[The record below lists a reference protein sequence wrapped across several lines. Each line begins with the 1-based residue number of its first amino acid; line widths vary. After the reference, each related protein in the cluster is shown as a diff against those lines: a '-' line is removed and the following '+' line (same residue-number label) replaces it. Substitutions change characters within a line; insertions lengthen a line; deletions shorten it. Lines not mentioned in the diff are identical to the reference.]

1 VQYQWTLLE
10 GINDGDDELDAIV
23 RLLKGKYAVMNFIP
37 FNDVEGEGFRRPSLE
52 RCEAM
57 SLHLY
62 RHGILAKL
70 RQSAGQDIAGGCG
83 QLRAR
88 HMPDA

>member
-37 FNDVEGEGFRRPSLE
+37 FNEGRGARDSAVRR
-52 RCEAM
+52 A
-57 SLHLY
+57 
-62 RHGILAKL
+62 
-70 RQSAGQDIAGGCG
+70 SA
-83 QLRAR
+83 AR
-88 HMPDA
+88 R